1 MLSTCGR
8 RRRLDRDGEPG
19 HHEPL
24 SGPDVGLVVRSHAVE
39 SAETVAAMRRAGR
52 RCRRVDDT
60 DRRRTRPL
68 RPLDRTMPREQQHR
82 AEMLMLIRRLPLSLG
97 LRFHDHRS
105 LPVPIRGYHLQ
116 TLFTL
121 PWLPYT
127 SFSPPP
133 FSLLPHPHLPSAL
146 SQVLLYMPIICA
158 YSCTTSNYK
167 LVGFVTRDDVLP
179 IQLQ

>member
-8 RRRLDRDGEPG
+8 RLRLDRDGEPG

-39 SAETVAAMRRAGR
+39 SAETAAVRRRAGR
-52 RCRRVDDT
+52 RWRRVDDT

-68 RPLDRTMPREQQHR
+68 RRLDRTMPREQQH
-82 AEMLMLIRRLPLSLG
+82 AEMLILIRRLPLSLG

-127 SFSPPP
+127 SFSPLPFPSFPAPP
-133 FSLLPHPHLPSAL
+133 FLLPSPTH
-146 SQVLLYMPIICA
+146 MICP
-158 YSCTTSNYK
+158 YSCYIGLYCTISSYTG
-167 LVGFVTRDDVLP
+167 VATRDDVLP

>member
-39 SAETVAAMRRAGR
+39 SAETVAARRRAGR

-68 RPLDRTMPREQQHR
+68 RRLDRTMPREQQR
-82 AEMLMLIRRLPLSLG
+82 AEMLILIRRLPLSLG
-97 LRFHDHRS
+97 LRFHNHRS

-121 PWLPYT
+121 PWLP
-127 SFSPPP
+127 
-133 FSLLPHPHLPSAL
+133 
-146 SQVLLYMPIICA
+146 
-158 YSCTTSNYK
+158 
-167 LVGFVTRDDVLP
+167 
-179 IQLQ
+179 